1 MEHIVRVMRKWA
13 KDNRVP
19 VWIKSLKIFELN
31 VFTSFQVLLYFCFT
45 VFTLKLPWSTDF
57 DLRAPFRASIAVFI
71 FSVKRKSERSQ
82 YLWSVS
88 RFLVMGGN
96 KKRLGS
102 QYQMTIFSLHDHQQI
117 LNQYYFGNSEIFIP
131 WEQTWERDIFSQ
143 ETLSLGFV
151 GCLRFPSKLPTNR
164 TSETNFTLLPLITI
178 LQSWSAGKGWEY
190 WFNRK

>member
-1 MEHIVRVMRKWA
+1 MRKWA

-31 VFTSFQVLLYFCFT
+31 VFTSFQVLLVFCFT

-57 DLRAPFRASIAVFI
+57 DLRAPFRGEYCCFHL
-71 FSVKRKSERSQ
+71 FGRRKSERSQ

-96 KKRLGS
+96 KKRWGS

-117 LNQYYFGNSEIFIP
+117 LNQYYFGNLEIYIP
-131 WEQTWERDIFSQ
+131 WEQTWDRDIFSQ

-178 LQSWSAGKGWEY
+178 LQSWSVKVGNTDVTESKNVE
-190 WFNRK
+190 